1 MSLPLRRMSREWA
14 LQLLYQLDLG
24 SDEPDDAVFAA
35 FWQQLRD
42 SGTKLRDKEWTRTT
56 TWAEALVRGVR
67 QEYEFIDGLIAGY
80 AQHWNFDRILAID
93 RNIMRLAVY
102 EMYFCEDIPPA
113 VSINEAIELAKAF
126 GDPESSAFVNGIL
139 DRIHKSRETV

>member
-1 MSLPLRRMSREWA
+1 
-14 LQLLYQLDLG
+14 
-24 SDEPDDAVFAA
+24 
-35 FWQQLRD
+35 
-42 SGTKLRDKEWTRTT
+42 
-56 TWAEALVRGVR
+56 
-67 QEYEFIDGLIAGY
+67 
-80 AQHWNFDRILAID
+80 
-93 RNIMRLAVY
+93 MRLAAY